1 MEPFKIIQKEF
12 VPEFNLELYGN
23 MLNKRETL
31 HNEAIKASSELKQAI
46 ANLNLNEAEEG
57 FRQQLVAD
65 VENTINN
72 NSTLGDYAASYDD
85 MIKLSGDIIS
95 NPGLIGR
102 LKAQQDYQNFI
113 NKIEDSNIPDDYK
126 EYYKAKNKYYYQDK
140 INQKGQIIGGSK
152 WEPTTSPTNIIPL
165 SEIVDKAI
173 KRVAADSGQS
183 SITQWLDKNGNP
195 TTDISKVFDG
205 AVFNTITKSWE
216 KLGVDKIRQ
225 AIDAMIEQTPGIKE
239 SLDQDYNVAEWVHD
253 NNVAEDKNRLVI
265 SDITDKNGVKLSPK
279 EYLDKRLSGTT
290 QSSAYSKN
298 IIKTD
303 YGTGLQTYKAA
314 QKFKEIQDQLN
325 LLDGKKQDAEGISGR
340 GSIMR
345 VEVNKGGKA
354 YSENKEI
361 VGLFKEYVNATNLDL
376 PVEGNMDSLQAI
388 VNTISN
394 PKDKVLFSKYLSIYK
409 ENEENLNNYTK
420 NLSPE
425 EKANYDFALRM
436 DNGGELIAGA
446 SKFDDRVLNAINRLY
461 GGNDEISIS
470 FKNEEFLNNVVK
482 SLIGNKGKVEDLGL
496 KLQGTELFIPK
507 DSYNVLPLLS
517 NILQNNLNIFGGT
530 DKQYYDL
537 NDYSPN
543 RRTGDSPVTFDG
555 GSLDFAILRNT
566 YSLAQE
572 TKRNYSEKY
581 DIDADYILVPTVLY
595 GGNSFADT
603 YLYEMYSNGL
613 IDKQTRDEKTQYYND
628 SVKNIA
634 LNANYDQYGM
644 FISENGKI
652 GEAVK
657 DSKDRYEY
665 GEIIKSAL
673 KAGNAEI
680 IPANVLGY
688 SDPTNGGQGGYWIN
702 IFDPKIKGIQ
712 NTKQISF
719 YIPALAQENAADIMF
734 NNLTVASR
742 NQMHILGE
750 TKSVHYLSSVI
761 NNPYLDEYKIIGN
774 NANSFTIKYS
784 DKEKQVNLE
793 TASKINKA
801 FKEFNEIKQQI
812 KINGD
817 LSLLTNED
825 KFKRLN
831 ACLDEISYTISSFTG
846 YNPNSVKE
854 TLMKEI
860 Q

>member
-65 VENTINN
+65 VEKTIND

-113 NKIEDSNIPDDYK
+113 NKIEDSNMPDDYK
-126 EYYKAKNKYYYQDK
+126 EYYKIKNKYYYQDK
-140 INQKGQIIGGSK
+140 INQNGQIIGGSK

-165 SEIVDKAI
+165 SEMVDKAI
-173 KRVAADSGQS
+173 KRAAADSGQS
-183 SITQWLDKNGNP
+183 SITQWLDENGNP
-195 TTDISKVFDG
+195 TTNPNKVFDG
-205 AVFNTITKSWE
+205 AVYNTVTRSWE
-216 KLGVDKIRQ
+216 KLGADKIRQ
-225 AIDAMIEQTPGIKE
+225 AIDAVIEETPGAKE
-239 SLDQDYNVAEWVHD
+239 SLDQDYNVAEWIHD
-253 NNVAEDKNRLVI
+253 NKVAENNNRLVI
-265 SDITDKNGVKLSPK
+265 SDITDENGVKLTPQ
-279 EYLDKRLSGTT
+279 EYLNKRLNGAA
-290 QSSAYSKN
+290 QSSSYHK
-298 IIKTD
+298 IITKTD
-303 YGTGLQTYKAA
+303 YGNGLQTYKAA
-314 QKFKEIQDQLN
+314 QKAIETQKQLSSLQGRQN
-325 LLDGKKQDAEGISGR
+325 DEGISGR
-340 GSIMR
+340 GSVMR

-361 VGLFKEYVNATNLDL
+361 IGLFKEYVNTINLDL
-376 PVEGNMDSLQAI
+376 PVEGNIDSLQAI

-409 ENEENLNNYTK
+409 ENEENLNNYIK

-446 SKFDDRVLNAINRLY
+446 SKFDDRVLNAIDRLY

-496 KLQGTELFIPK
+496 KLQGNELFIPK

-517 NILQNNLNIFGGT
+517 NILQNNLKSFGGK
-530 DKQYYDL
+530 DKQYYNL

-543 RRTGDSPVTFDG
+543 RRTGDSPITFDG
-555 GSLDFAILRNT
+555 GSLDFAILNNT

-613 IDKQTRDEKTQYYND
+613 IDKQTRDEKTQYYNE

-719 YIPALAQENAADIMF
+719 YIPALAQETAADIMF
-734 NNLTVASR
+734 NNPMAASR

-750 TKSVHYLSSVI
+750 TKSVHYLSSAI
-761 NNPYLDEYKIIGN
+761 NNSYLGEYKIIGN
-774 NANSFTIKYS
+774 NANNFIIKYS
-784 DKEKQVNLE
+784 DKEKQLDLN
-793 TASKINKA
+793 TASEINKA
-801 FKEFNEIKQQI
+801 FKEFDSIKQQI

-817 LSLLTNED
+817 LSLLTDED
-825 KFKRLN
+825 KLIRVN
-831 ACLDEISYTISSFTG
+831 ACLNKIAYTISSFTG

>member
-31 HNEAIKASSELKQAI
+31 HNEAVKASSELKQAI
-46 ANLNLNEAEEG
+46 AQLNLNEAEDS
-57 FRQQLVAD
+57 FRAQLVAD
-65 VENTINN
+65 VEKTLTD
-72 NSTLGDYAASYDD
+72 NSTIGDYAASYDD
-85 MIKLSGDIIS
+85 MIKLSGDLIT
-95 NPGLIGR
+95 NPALQGR
-102 LKAQQDYQNFI
+102 LKAQQEYQNFI
-113 NKIEDSNIPDDYK
+113 TKLESSNMPDDYK
-126 EYYKAKNKYYYQDK
+126 EYYKAKNQYYYQDK
-140 INQKGQIIGGSK
+140 INQNGQIIGGTK
-152 WEPTTSPTNIIPL
+152 WEPNLSPTDIIPL

-183 SITQWLDKNGNP
+183 SITQWLDEEGKP
-195 TTDISKVFDG
+195 TTDPSKAFDG
-205 AVFNTITKSWE
+205 AVYNTVTRSWE
-216 KLGVDKIRQ
+216 KLGADKIRQ
-225 AIDAMIEQTPGIKE
+225 AIDAVIEETPGAKE

-253 NNVAEDKNRLVI
+253 NKVAENNNRLVS
-265 SDITDKNGVKLSPK
+265 SDITDENGVKLTPQ
-279 EYLDKRLSGTT
+279 EYLNKRLTGAA
-290 QSSAYSKN
+290 QSSAYHKN
-298 IIKTD
+298 VTKTD

-314 QKFKEIQDQLN
+314 QKAIETQKQLAALGERQN
-325 LLDGKKQDAEGISGR
+325 AEGISGR
-340 GSIMR
+340 GSVMR

-361 VGLFKEYVNATNLDL
+361 MGLFKEYVNNMGLDL
-376 PVEGNMDSLQAI
+376 PVEGNIESLQSI
-388 VNTISN
+388 INTIEDPRN
-394 PKDKVLFSKYLSIYK
+394 KALFSKYLSIYK
-409 ENEENLNNYTK
+409 ENEENLKNYVK

-425 EKANYDFALRM
+425 EKANYDFALRI

-446 SKFDDRVLNAINRLY
+446 SKFDDQALGAIERLY
-461 GGNDEISIS
+461 NGNNEISIS
-470 FKNEEFLNNVVK
+470 FKNDEFLNNVVK

-496 KLQGTELFIPK
+496 ELKGSELIIPK
-507 DSYNVLPLLS
+507 DSYNILPLLS
-517 NILQNNLNIFGGT
+517 NILQNNLKAVKGK
-530 DKQYYDL
+530 DEQYYEL

-543 RRTGDSPVTFDG
+543 RRSGDSPVTFDG

-581 DIDADYILVPTVLY
+581 DIDADHILVPTVLY

-613 IDKQTRDEKTQYYND
+613 IDKQTRDEKTQYYNE

-652 GEAVK
+652 GEIVK

-665 GEIIKSAL
+665 GEMIKSAL

-734 NNLTVASR
+734 NNPNVASR

-750 TKSVHYLSSVI
+750 TKSVHYLSSAI

-774 NANSFTIKYS
+774 DANSFTIKYS
-784 DKEKQVNLE
+784 DKEKQLDLN
-793 TASKINKA
+793 TASEINKA
-801 FKEFNEIKQQI
+801 FKEFDSIKQQI

-817 LSLLTNED
+817 LSLLIDED
-825 KFKRLN
+825 KLIRVN
-831 ACLDEISYTISSFTG
+831 ACLDKIAYTISSFTG
-846 YNPNSVKE
+846 YHPNSVKE

>member
-31 HNEAIKASSELKQAI
+31 HNEAVKASSELKQAI
-46 ANLNLNEAEEG
+46 AQLNLNEAEDS
-57 FRQQLVAD
+57 FRAQLVAD
-65 VENTINN
+65 VEKTLTD
-72 NSTLGDYAASYDD
+72 NSTIGDYAASYDD
-85 MIKLSGDIIS
+85 MIKLSGDLIT
-95 NPGLIGR
+95 NPALQGR
-102 LKAQQDYQNFI
+102 LKAQQEYQNFI
-113 NKIEDSNIPDDYK
+113 TKLESSNMPDDYK
-126 EYYKAKNKYYYQDK
+126 EYYKAKNQYYYQDK
-140 INQKGQIIGGSK
+140 INQNGQIIGGTK
-152 WEPTTSPTNIIPL
+152 WEPNLSPTDIIPL

-183 SITQWLDKNGNP
+183 SITQWLDEEGKP
-195 TTDISKVFDG
+195 TTDPSKAFDG
-205 AVFNTITKSWE
+205 AVYNTVTRSWE
-216 KLGVDKIRQ
+216 KLGADKIRQ
-225 AIDAMIEQTPGIKE
+225 AIDAVIEETPGAKE

-253 NNVAEDKNRLVI
+253 NKVAENNNRLVS
-265 SDITDKNGVKLSPK
+265 SDITDENGVKLTPQ
-279 EYLDKRLSGTT
+279 EYLNKRLTGAA
-290 QSSAYSKN
+290 QSSAYHKN
-298 IIKTD
+298 VTKTD

-314 QKFKEIQDQLN
+314 QKAIETQKQLAALGERQN
-325 LLDGKKQDAEGISGR
+325 AEGISGR
-340 GSIMR
+340 GSVMR

-361 VGLFKEYVNATNLDL
+361 MGLFKEYVNNMGLDL
-376 PVEGNMDSLQAI
+376 PVEGNIESLQSI
-388 VNTISN
+388 INTIEDPRN
-394 PKDKVLFSKYLSIYK
+394 KALFSKYLSIYK
-409 ENEENLNNYTK
+409 ENEENLKNYVK

-425 EKANYDFALRM
+425 EKANYDFALRI

-446 SKFDDRVLNAINRLY
+446 SKFDDQALGAIERLY
-461 GGNDEISIS
+461 NGNNEISIS
-470 FKNEEFLNNVVK
+470 FKNDEFLNNVVK

-496 KLQGTELFIPK
+496 ELKGSELIIPK
-507 DSYNVLPLLS
+507 DSYNILPLLS
-517 NILQNNLNIFGGT
+517 NILQNNLKAVKGK
-530 DKQYYDL
+530 DEQYYEL

-543 RRTGDSPVTFDG
+543 RRSGDSPVTFDG

-581 DIDADYILVPTVLY
+581 DIDADHILVPTVLY

-613 IDKQTRDEKTQYYND
+613 IDKQTRDEKTQYYNE

-652 GEAVK
+652 GEIVK

-665 GEIIKSAL
+665 GEMIKSAL

-734 NNLTVASR
+734 NNPNVASR

-750 TKSVHYLSSVI
+750 TKSVHYLSSAI

-774 NANSFTIKYS
+774 DANSFTIKYS
-784 DKEKQVNLE
+784 DKEKQLDLN
-793 TASKINKA
+793 TASEINKA
-801 FKEFNEIKQQI
+801 FKEFDSIKQQI

-817 LSLLTNED
+817 LSLLIDED
-825 KFKRLN
+825 KLIRVN
-831 ACLDEISYTISSFTG
+831 ACLDKIAYTISSFTG

>member
-1 MEPFKIIQKEF
+1 MNRVQIIQREYI
-12 VPEFNLELYGN
+12 PEQNLEVLSN
-23 MLNKRETL
+23 TLNARNTF
-31 HNEAIKASSELKQAI
+31 HNEAVKASSELKQAI
-46 ANLNLNEAEEG
+46 AQLNLNEKEDA
-57 FRQQLVAD
+57 FRAQLISD
-65 VENTINN
+65 VEKTLTD

-85 MIKLSGDIIS
+85 MIKLSGDLIA
-95 NPGLIGR
+95 NPALQGR
-102 LKAQQDYQNFI
+102 LKAQQEYQNFI
-113 NKIEDSNIPDDYK
+113 TKLEASNMPDDYK
-126 EYYKAKNKYYYQDK
+126 EYYKAKNQYYYNDK
-140 INQKGQIIGGSK
+140 IDKNGKIIGGTK
-152 WEPTTSPTNIIPL
+152 WEAITSPTTIIPL

-183 SITQWLDKNGNP
+183 SITQWLDEYGKP
-195 TTDISKVFDG
+195 TTDPNKAFDG
-205 AVFNTITKSWE
+205 AVYNTVTRSWE
-216 KLGVDKIRQ
+216 KLGADKIRQ
-225 AIDAMIEQTPGIKE
+225 AIDAVIEEIPGAKE

-253 NNVAEDKNRLVI
+253 NKVAENDNRLVI
-265 SDITDKNGVKLSPK
+265 SDITDENGIKLTPK
-279 EYLDKRLSGTT
+279 EYLNKRLNGAA
-290 QSSAYSKN
+290 QSSAYHKN
-298 IIKTD
+298 ITKTD
-303 YGTGLQTYKAA
+303 YGDGLKTYKAA
-314 QKFKEIQDQLN
+314 QKAIETQKQLAALRERQN
-325 LLDGKKQDAEGISGR
+325 AEGISGR
-340 GSIMR
+340 GSVMR

-361 VGLFKEYVNATNLDL
+361 MGLFKEYVNNTGLDL
-376 PVEGNMDSLQAI
+376 PVEWNIESLQSI
-388 VNTISN
+388 INTIEDPRN
-394 PKDKVLFSKYLSIYK
+394 KALFSKYLSIYK
-409 ENEENLNNYTK
+409 ENDENLKNYIK

-425 EKANYDFALRM
+425 EKANYDFALRI

-446 SKFDDRVLNAINRLY
+446 SKFDDQALGAIERLY
-461 GGNDEISIS
+461 NGNNEISIS

-517 NILQNNLNIFGGT
+517 NILQNNLKSVRGK
-530 DKQYYDL
+530 DKEYYEL

-543 RRTGDSPVTFDG
+543 RRIGDSPITFDG
-555 GSLDFAILRNT
+555 GSLDFTILRNT

-572 TKRNYSEKY
+572 TKKNYSEKY

-613 IDKQTRDEKTQYYND
+613 IDKQTRDEKTQYYNE

-702 IFDPKIKGIQ
+702 IFDPKIKGMQ

-734 NNLTVASR
+734 NNPQTAST

-750 TKSVHYLSSVI
+750 TKSVHYLSSTI
-761 NNPYLDEYKIIGN
+761 NNPYLGEYKIIGN

-784 DKEKQVNLE
+784 DKEKYVDLKTVSE
-793 TASKINKA
+793 INKA
-801 FKEFNEIKQQI
+801 FKEFDSIKQQI
-812 KINGD
+812 VINGD
-817 LSLLTNED
+817 ISIFANED
-825 KFKRLN
+825 RLVRLN
-831 ACLDEISYTISSFTG
+831 ACLDKIAYTISSFTG
-846 YNPNSVKE
+846 YNPDSIKE
-854 TLMKEI
+854 KLMKEI

>member
-1 MEPFKIIQKEF
+1 MKKFQVVEKEF
-12 VPEFNLELYGN
+12 VPEINLDIVN
-23 MLNKRETL
+23 QMLNKRETL
-31 HNEAIKASSELKQAI
+31 NNEAIKATSELKTAI
-46 ANLNLNEAEEG
+46 ANLNLNESEEP
-57 FRQQLVAD
+57 FRQQLIAD
-65 VENTINN
+65 IENTLNTN
-72 NSTLGDYAASYDD
+72 KNLGDYSGTYDD
-85 MIKLSGDIIS
+85 MIKLSGDLIA
-95 NPGLIGR
+95 NPALQGR
-102 LKAQQDYQNFI
+102 LKAQQEYQNFI
-113 NKIEDSNIPDDYK
+113 TKLESSNMPDDYK
-126 EYYKAKNKYYYQDK
+126 EYYKAKNQYYYQDK
-140 INQKGQIIGGSK
+140 INQNGKIIGGTK
-152 WEPTTSPTNIIPL
+152 WEATTSPTTIVPL

-173 KRVAADSGQS
+173 KRVAADSGHS
-183 SITQWLDKNGNP
+183 SITQWLDEKGKP
-195 TTDISKVFDG
+195 TTDPSKAFDG
-205 AVFNTITKSWE
+205 AVYNIITRTWE
-216 KLGVDKIRQ
+216 KLGADKIRQ
-225 AIDAMIEQTPGIKE
+225 AIDAVIEETPGAKE

-253 NNVAEDKNRLVI
+253 NKVAENNNRLVI
-265 SDITDKNGVKLSPK
+265 SDITDENGIKLTPQ
-279 EYLDKRLSGTT
+279 EYLDKRLNGAA
-290 QSSAYSKN
+290 QSSAYHKN
-298 IIKTD
+298 ITKTD

-314 QKFKEIQDQLN
+314 QKAIESQKQLSSLQGRQN
-325 LLDGKKQDAEGISGR
+325 DEGISGR
-340 GSIMR
+340 GSVMR

-361 VGLFKEYVNATNLDL
+361 LGLFKEYANATNLDL
-376 PVEGNMDSLQAI
+376 LVEGNIDSLQAI

-409 ENEENLNNYTK
+409 ENEENLNNYIK

-425 EKANYDFALRM
+425 EKANYDFALRI

-446 SKFDDRVLNAINRLY
+446 SKFDDQALGAIDRLY
-461 GGNDEISIS
+461 NGNNEISIS
-470 FKNEEFLNNVVK
+470 FKDEEFLNNVAK

-496 KLQGTELFIPK
+496 ELRGNELFIPK
-507 DSYNVLPLLS
+507 DSYNILPLLS
-517 NILQNNLNIFGGT
+517 NILHNNLNIFGGK

-613 IDKQTRDEKTQYYND
+613 IDKQTRDEKTQYYNE

-665 GEIIKSAL
+665 GEMIKSAL

-702 IFDPKIKGIQ
+702 IFDPKSKGVQ

-734 NNLTVASR
+734 NNPTVASR

-750 TKSVHYLSSVI
+750 TKSVHYLSSAI

-784 DKEKQVNLE
+784 DKEKQLDLE

-846 YNPNSVKE
+846 YNPNSIKE
-854 TLMKEI
+854 KLMKEI